1 MKLSV
6 LVVDDEALIRK
17 SLSKVLRAKGY
28 AVETASTGEEG
39 LEKAAAVR
47 PQVMILDMRLPDTD
61 GLSVLRRVRQVEP
74 LLQIIV
80 ITAYGDVQSAVD
92 AMKLGACDF
101 LRKPYEMEDIVL
113 ATESAGRNFRQ
124 ASELDL
130 YRRLYDRVTA

>member
-61 GLSVLRRVRQVEP
+61 GLSVLRRVRQIDPV
-74 LLQIIV
+74 LQVIL
-80 ITAYGDVQSAVD
+80 ITAYGEIPMAFASWLCDRPYAVKNSSFSISPGVTGANSFSA
-92 AMKLGACDF
+92 
-101 LRKPYEMEDIVL
+101 IVG
-113 ATESAGRNFRQ
+113 SSQ
-124 ASELDL
+124 W
-130 YRRLYDRVTA
+130 